1 MIENMTKLESQAKES
16 SIVRTYEVAFVVF
29 GYIQNKDDDIG
40 CIECNGL
47 TKAGENYVLKD
58 GRIYC
63 NVVEKFSRRILATSV
78 VQLGGFLYV
87 KISPAISYFSFSK
100 NALLRKNPAY

>member
-1 MIENMTKLESQAKES
+1 MSAQELKKHDGLQLIVKQENILIEEKLWAKLNPKKSLIDHMLETG
-16 SIVRTYEVAFVVF
+16 IVAGCLMNGIFRPLV
-29 GYIQNKDDDIG
+29 NK
-40 CIECNGL
+40 L
-47 TKAGENYVLKD
+47 
-58 GRIYC
+58 
-63 NVVEKFSRRILATSV
+63 VEKFSRRILATSV

>member
-1 MIENMTKLESQAKES
+1 MDEKRDVIFTKS
-16 SIVRTYEVAFVVF
+16 F
-29 GYIQNKDDDIG
+29 D
-40 CIECNGL
+40 CIIDMDVKHGI
-47 TKAGENYVLKD
+47 K
-58 GRIYC
+58 R
-63 NVVEKFSRRILATSV
+63 VEKFSRRILATSV

>member
-1 MIENMTKLESQAKES
+1 MDVKPCIPPHLTTKQRILFLHRMGYPALKKMKQI
-16 SIVRTYEVAFVVF
+16 SI
-29 GYIQNKDDDIG
+29 
-40 CIECNGL
+40 
-47 TKAGENYVLKD
+47 
-58 GRIYC
+58 
-63 NVVEKFSRRILATSV
+63 EKFNRRILATSV